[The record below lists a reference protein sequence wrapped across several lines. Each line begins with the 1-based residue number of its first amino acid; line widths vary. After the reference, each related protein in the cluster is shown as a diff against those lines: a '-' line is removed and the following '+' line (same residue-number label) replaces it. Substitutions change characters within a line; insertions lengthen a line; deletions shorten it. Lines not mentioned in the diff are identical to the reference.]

1 MTSALELSLIGAALL
16 VGVALGY
23 LAAQLLAGRRRE
35 EQLSQLVSPL
45 QAALEATRTQAQ
57 RLDTE
62 HRESEAHLRG
72 QIELLVRGQAGLER
86 ETRNLVTALRRPEVR
101 GRWGELTLRRVVE
114 LAGLVDQ
121 CDFTEQVQVSGSSG
135 VSRMYLTHSGP
146 PPNTAPM
153 R

>member
-1 MTSALELSLIGAALL
+1 MQPVWHELTLIGATLL
-16 VGVALGY
+16 VGVALGF

-57 RLDTE
+57 RLDAE

-72 QIELLVRGQAGLER
+72 QIELLARGQNGLER

-114 LAGLVDQ
+114 LAGMVEQ
-121 CDFTEQVQVSGSSG
+121 CDFTEQLQVSAGT
-135 VSRMYLTHSGP
+135 L
-146 PPNTAPM
+146 
-153 R
+153 